1 MLKAGK
7 KGVGILH
14 IRKHT
19 ARTVSTSTRK
29 VQMTKQAKTLNER
42 ELQRLLDFVKTTK
55 RSTNTLRRI
64 FICQFSAIGIGLG
77 VMLLLQGIPVGTKLL
92 ALSAI
97 AASAFALKREFKRK

>member
-1 MLKAGK
+1 MESLALL
-7 KGVGILH
+7 VTIIFVVLILSGPLA
-14 IRKHT
+14 IGLT
-19 ARTVSTSTRK
+19 
-29 VQMTKQAKTLNER
+29 
-42 ELQRLLDFVKTTK
+42 FVKTTK

-97 AASAFALKREFKRK
+97 AVSAYALKREFKRK